1 MALIEKLQAILTS
14 KNAVKASLVAKL
26 GEGNVTDQFST
37 YAGLIDGIIP
47 QATLEN
53 TQVMFNGVESLQTE
67 TLDATHAA
75 VLVDGKIQ
83 IVTIE
88 SLKSAESG
96 VTDEISGEPS
106 V

>member
-14 KNAVKASLVAKL
+14 KNAVKEALVTKL
-26 GEGNVTDQFST
+26 GAEAVTDQFST
-37 YAGLIDGIIP
+37 YAGLINGIVP
-47 QATLEN
+47 QAVLKD
-53 TQVMFNGVESLQTE
+53 TQVMFNGAEVLQTE

-75 VLVDGKIQ
+75 VLVNGKIQ

-96 VTDEISGEPS
+96 IADEISSEPS

>member
-14 KNAVKASLVAKL
+14 KNAVKEALATKL
-26 GEGNVTDQFST
+26 GSEAVTDQFST
-37 YAGLIDGIIP
+37 YANLINGIVP
-47 QATLEN
+47 QAVLGD
-53 TQVMFNGVESLQTE
+53 TQVMFNGAEVLQTE

-75 VLVDGKIQ
+75 VLVNGKIQ

-96 VTDEISGEPS
+96 IADKISGEPS

>member
-1 MALIEKLQAILTS
+1 MTLIEKLQAILTS
-14 KNAVKASLVAKL
+14 KNAVKEALVTKL
-26 GEGNVTDQFST
+26 GAEAVTDQFST
-37 YAGLIDGIIP
+37 YANLINGIVP
-47 QATLEN
+47 QAVLGD
-53 TQVMFNGVESLQTE
+53 TQVMFNGAEVLQTE

-75 VLVDGKIQ
+75 VLVNGKIQ

-96 VTDEISGEPS
+96 IADKISGEPS